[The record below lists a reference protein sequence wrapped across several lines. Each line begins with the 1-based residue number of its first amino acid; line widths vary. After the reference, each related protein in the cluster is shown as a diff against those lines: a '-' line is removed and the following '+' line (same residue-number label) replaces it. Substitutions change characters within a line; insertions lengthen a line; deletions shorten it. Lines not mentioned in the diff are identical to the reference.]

1 MLFDYYKIIY
11 DLFELPSYILLDIIV
26 FAILIRANIKSVE
39 SIQNLSRELDPERI
53 SAINTTFG
61 VQIADNKVSR
71 EVKVESVAH
80 LNLAVVVER
89 SEADELELEVL
100 RVENDLSSRSQ
111 TREVDIHTAFVRES
125 SLSPNLVVSDVRSNF
140 EVVICRF

>member
-1 MLFDYYKIIY
+1 MANGKYIIKTY
-11 DLFELPSYILLDIIV
+11 YILLDVIV

-39 SIQNLSRELDPERI
+39 PIQNLPCEFDPERI

-61 VQIADNKVSR
+61 VQIADNKVPR

-80 LNLAVVVER
+80 LDLAVVVER

-100 RVENDLSSRSQ
+100 RVENDLSSGPQ
-111 TREVDIHTAFVRES
+111 TREVDIHAAFVRES
-125 SLSPNLVVSDVRSNF
+125 SISPNIAVSDVRSNF
-140 EVVICRF
+140 EVVIRRF